1 MLNKGFKKCPWCCMF
16 VERNRGCNFMTCHC
30 TKDFCYNCGAIEID
44 DHKCINGCPLFES
57 DLPEYQIR
65 LFLCRELKEEEKD

>member
-1 MLNKGFKKCPWCCMF
+1 
-16 VERNRGCNFMTCHC
+16 MTCHC

-57 DLPEYQIR
+57 ELPEYQIR
-65 LFLCRELKEEEKD
+65 LFLCRELKEEEKDQLERIKQAFIKRT